1 MWAKH
6 GRNVTPQRIGQENAR
21 RHSHVFFCSEPTA
34 WPFNDATPNWI
45 ITVHIICMYKLY
57 MCYDEKQRRYTYIN
71 ISKICAYI
79 YIYISSSKSRFVQ
92 DYVGYSSQ
100 DPSSAVYEKEKT
112 KLGWDMLKFKVWHQ
126 TVNSNTKECTNLNI
140 PKECINSNT
149 STWIIFKGH
158 GLLSTWWAVTLPHQ
172 SCALCFVIWKFSK
185 SYKFYEW

>member
-79 YIYISSSKSRFVQ
+79 YIYIIFEKSICPRLCRIFFSGSEFCSLWKRENKTWLG
-92 DYVGYSSQ
+92 YVKIQSMTPNSQ
-100 DPSSAVYEKEKT
+100 FKYQGMYQFKYT
-112 KLGWDMLKFKVWHQ
+112 KGMYQLKYL
-126 TVNSNTKECTNLNI
+126 NLNHFQR
-140 PKECINSNT
+140 
-149 STWIIFKGH
+149 TWI
-158 GLLSTWWAVTLPHQ
+158 AVDVMSGYPAT
-172 SCALCFVIWKFSK
+172 SIVCFVFCYLKVFQ
-185 SYKFYEW
+185 EL

>member
-1 MWAKH
+1 MLCWK
-6 GRNVTPQRIGQENAR
+6 TKKIYL
-21 RHSHVFFCSEPTA
+21 
-34 WPFNDATPNWI
+34 
-45 ITVHIICMYKLY
+45 YKY
-57 MCYDEKQRRYTYIN
+57 IKNMC
-71 ISKICAYI
+71 I

-172 SCALCFVIWKFSK
+172 SCALCFAIWKFSK
-185 SYKFYEW
+185 NYKFYDMNDNNPQEAVKD

>member
-1 MWAKH
+1 MVQFRVTHPRVPNENTDNLCVALNYIYIYLYMWAKH

-79 YIYISSSKSRFVQ
+79 YIYHLSIYI
-92 DYVGYSSQ
+92 YVYT
-100 DPSSAVYEKEKT
+100 VHIR
-112 KLGWDMLKFKVWHQ
+112 KVSNHQ
-126 TVNSNTKECTNLNI
+126 TLERYI
-140 PKECINSNT
+140 PPPMP
-149 STWIIFKGH
+149 
-158 GLLSTWWAVTLPHQ
+158 L
-172 SCALCFVIWKFSK
+172 
-185 SYKFYEW
+185 Y